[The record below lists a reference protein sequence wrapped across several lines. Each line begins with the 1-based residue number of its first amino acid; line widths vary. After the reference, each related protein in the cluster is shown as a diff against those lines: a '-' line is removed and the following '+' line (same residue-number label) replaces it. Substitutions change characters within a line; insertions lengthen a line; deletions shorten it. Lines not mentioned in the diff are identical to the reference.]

1 MMIKSRK
8 IFNRI
13 LIVCMALACMLVSA
27 VSVFAVPPVGGE
39 AAYEITNYSFDAVVE
54 KSHQYNVTE
63 KITVN
68 LTDDLDTIEFAIPN
82 GNYKYSSFKVDDIDY
97 RGVDKMVAINSKS
110 KLKKGKH
117 TYTLEYTVK
126 EYADRD
132 ITRDVLFFDILPPS
146 WLQPIT
152 SLNIS
157 VKFPSDFPWDDIQ
170 YYAGQYGVQNVD
182 TKLNYDANEASKT
195 VTITGERIPENFGIT
210 LKATLPN
217 DYWQGAL
224 NGAWATYTMLIVM
237 LVIVAGL
244 TVMWFVGGRDPK
256 PEKVKQTHP
265 VDGVSPAEVGYVING
280 KVRIRDVIALIVY
293 FGTKGYLKI
302 SEYEPKR
309 YRLIRL
315 KDPSAA
321 DEHKYIR
328 NAYDLLFEDIP
339 SNRALEMSEFGSR
352 LRRLKNAM
360 ELAVAAGFSSNEMSS
375 YTPLSRLFRIIGT
388 AFLALSMGACIL
400 LRDLSIFASV
410 NVVEI
415 IAVVAIGACVIF
427 LISNTFDQQYYSEEN
442 SYTLRLVGLGICY
455 LALVAYIAGRTI
467 ILTGNIF
474 SAVVSGFFMLVAELF
489 VIIMRAR
496 AEGNA
501 VLTNKFMQLRHF
513 IYHPEAKVLL
523 EAYIEDQDYYYEILP
538 YALVFSG
545 LETWS
550 ISFLTLNV
558 PEPEWYSDDIE
569 GHAFSNLLRDDTTVL
584 DYAKDIKTFART
596 LEDAYHSMERQ
607 GKTVWQIKK

>member
-1 MMIKSRK
+1 MMNKNKKFFNK
-8 IFNRI
+8 IFVVCIALLCI
-13 LIVCMALACMLVSA
+13 LISG

-39 AAYEITNYSFDAVVE
+39 AAYEITKFSFNAEVDKA
-54 KSHQYNVTE
+54 HQYTVTE
-63 KITVN
+63 KITVD
-68 LTDDLDTIEFAIPN
+68 LTDDLKSIEFAIPN
-82 GNYKYSSFKVDDIDY
+82 GNYKYSNFTVDGIDY
-97 RGVDKMVAINSKS
+97 IGVDKVVAINDKRR
-110 KLKKGKH
+110 LTEGNH
-117 TYTLEYTVK
+117 TYTLKYTVK
-126 EYADRD
+126 EYVDRD
-132 ITRDVLFFDILPPS
+132 ASRDVFFFDILPPS

-152 SLNIS
+152 DLNIK
-157 VKFPSDFPWDDIQ
+157 VKFPNDFPWDDIQ

-182 TKLNYDANEASKT
+182 TKLNFNADSTYKT
-195 VTITGERIPENFGIT
+195 VTISGERIPENFGIT
-210 LKATLPN
+210 LKASLPN

-224 NGAWATYTMLIVM
+224 DGRWANNLMMIILF
-237 LVIVAGL
+237 LVVAALG
-244 TVMWFVGGRDPK
+244 VMWYIGGRDPI
-256 PEKVKQTHP
+256 PEKTKQIHP
-265 VDGVSPAEVGYVING
+265 VDGVSVAEVGYVING
-280 KVRIRDVIALIVY
+280 RVRIRDVIALIVY

-339 SNRALEMSEFGSR
+339 NNRALEMSELGPR
-352 LRRLKNAM
+352 LRRMKNAM
-360 ELAVAAGFSSNEMSS
+360 RLAIEAGFSSNEMSS
-375 YTPLSRLFRIIGT
+375 YTPLSRIFRIIGT
-388 AFLALSMGACIL
+388 ALLSLSMGACVAF
-400 LRDLSIFASV
+400 RDLSIFAPV
-410 NVVEI
+410 NIVEI
-415 IAVVAIGACVIF
+415 LSVAAIGAGVIIS
-427 LISNTFDQQYYSEEN
+427 ISNVFDQQYYSEEN
-442 SYTLRLVGLGICY
+442 AYTLRLIALGVCYVGL
-455 LALVAYIAGRTI
+455 VVFIAGRTI
-467 ILTGNIF
+467 VLTGNIV
-474 SAVVSGFFMLVAELF
+474 SAIISALLMIVSEFI

-538 YALVFSG
+538 YALIFSG

-569 GHAFSNLLRDDTTVL
+569 GHAFSNLLKADTTVL
-584 DYAKDIKTFART
+584 DYAKDIKTFSRT

-607 GKTVWQIKK
+607 GRSIWQIKK